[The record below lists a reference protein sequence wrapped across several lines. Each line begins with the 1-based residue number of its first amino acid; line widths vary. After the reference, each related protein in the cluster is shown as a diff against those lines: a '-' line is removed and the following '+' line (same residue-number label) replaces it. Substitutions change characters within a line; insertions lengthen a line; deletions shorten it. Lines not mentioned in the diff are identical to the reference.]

1 MIMKINVK
9 KYIFLLLATAMT
21 MLMYGCGEGEKI
33 DTGLQ
38 VQDRLKEGD
47 VLSES
52 TGIDEIY
59 YVYDS
64 ISGEYGLYDRAIQE
78 YVIEPEY
85 MSIGSFSEQG
95 LAAVCKNGYYGYI
108 DSSGQMVIDL
118 YYTTADMFQNNGSS
132 AFISVWSFLIS
143 RYDTSV

>member
-1 MIMKINVK
+1 MFTKGINDYENQCK
-9 KYIFLLLATAMT
+9 KNIFLLLATAMT

-38 VQDRLKEGD
+38 VQDRPEEGD

-64 ISGEYGLYDRAIQE
+64 ISGEYGLYDRATQE

-85 MSIGSFSEQG
+85 MSIGLFLNRVWRQ
-95 LAAVCKNGYYGYI
+95 CI
-108 DSSGQMVIDL
+108 RMDIMV
-118 YYTTADMFQNNGSS
+118 T
-132 AFISVWSFLIS
+132 
-143 RYDTSV
+143 